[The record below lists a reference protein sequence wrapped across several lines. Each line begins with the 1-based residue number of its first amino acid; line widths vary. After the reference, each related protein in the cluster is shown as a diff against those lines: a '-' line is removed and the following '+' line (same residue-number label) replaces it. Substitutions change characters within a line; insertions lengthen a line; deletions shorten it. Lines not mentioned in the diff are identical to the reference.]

1 MNRVATLH
9 TRRRSLRPAQ
19 RRGVGITVV
28 TALIA
33 LVFFFPV
40 LIAVL
45 NSFKDQG
52 RNHCLG
58 PHAASDADP

>member
-9 TRRRSLRPAQ
+9 TRRRSLRRQ

-40 LIAVL
+40 LMTIA
-45 NSFKDQG
+45 
-52 RNHCLG
+52 
-58 PHAASDADP
+58 